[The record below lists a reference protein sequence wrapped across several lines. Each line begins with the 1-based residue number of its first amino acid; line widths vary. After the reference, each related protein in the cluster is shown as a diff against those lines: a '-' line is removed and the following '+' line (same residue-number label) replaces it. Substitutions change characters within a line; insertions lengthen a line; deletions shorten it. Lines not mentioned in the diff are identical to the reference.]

1 MPRHIT
7 DTRIPCR
14 TDAFSCGHCCGY
26 EWGLTIPGQS
36 KYLSLGDIHS
46 PAGTRHPLE
55 FRQSW
60 PATMKKLQNFD
71 LSALRPKNICVKP
84 RKMRED
90 LKPGLFCRYMHIL
103 PMSKQNQCHGKRRLG
118 TLLPRFWLT
127 LHTATC
133 HHRVVFDFDT
143 SLARNCFVFGTGT
156 GPTLIR

>member
-14 TDAFSCGHCCGY
+14 TNAFSCGHCCGY

-55 FRQSW
+55 LRQSW
-60 PATMKKLQNFD
+60 PATIKKLQNFD
-71 LSALRPKNICVKP
+71 LTALRPKNICVKP

-90 LKPGLFCRYMHIL
+90 LKPGLFCRYIHF
-103 PMSKQNQCHGKRRLG
+103 PPVSKHNQCHEVKRV
-118 TLLPRFWLT
+118 WLT
-127 LHTATC
+127 LCAATC
-133 HHRVVFDFDT
+133 HHRIVFNFDM
-143 SLARNCFVFGTGT
+143 SLARNWNRYWTHTHQVTAR
-156 GPTLIR
+156 PLSII